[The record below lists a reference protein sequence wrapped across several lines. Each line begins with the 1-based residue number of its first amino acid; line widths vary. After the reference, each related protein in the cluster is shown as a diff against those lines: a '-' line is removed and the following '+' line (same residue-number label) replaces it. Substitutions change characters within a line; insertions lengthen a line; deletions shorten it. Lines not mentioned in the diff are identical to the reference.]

1 MTTRKPINEARKA
14 LDSDLDGLTNT
25 ANANEKELD
34 RPWIPRTEAKPDLNE
49 RIRQATQEALQN
61 MTTPEQRAELERRQ
75 MQSVKRLIESFD
87 TLERLRE
94 KN

>member
-1 MTTRKPINEARKA
+1 MTTRKLDEARKA
-14 LDSDLDGLTNT
+14 LDDDLDGLTNT
-25 ANANEKELD
+25 ATEKELAV
-34 RPWIPRTEAKPDLNE
+34 PWVPRTEAKPDLNE
-49 RIRQATQEALQN
+49 RIHQATQEALRN

>member
-25 ANANEKELD
+25 ATEKELEL
-34 RPWIPRTEAKPDLNE
+34 PWFPRTEAKPDLNE

-61 MTTPEQRAELERRQ
+61 MTTPEQRAELERRH
-75 MQSVKRLIESFD
+75 MQSVKLLIENFD
-87 TLERLRE
+87 TLEKRNARH
-94 KN
+94 